1 MLCILDCFSHVQL
14 FVTLWTIACQTPLYG
29 ILQARVLEWVAMPPS
44 LYLGDPIFGFPGG
57 SVGEEFACSVR
68 DLDAILGL
76 GGSLGEGNGY
86 QFQYSGLKNSVNC
99 IVHGVEKSQT

>member
-1 MLCILDCFSHVQL
+1 VVLEKTLESPLDSKEIQPVHSKG
-14 FVTLWTIACQTPLYG
+14 YG
-29 ILQARVLEWVAMPPS
+29 ILQARALEWVAMPPS

-99 IVHGVEKSQT
+99 IVHGVAKSQT